1 MSSTPASARSTPA
14 RPAPI
19 RVLLAKPGLDGH
31 DRGIKVILR
40 ALRDAGMEVIYTGIR
55 ATPRGVARA
64 AVEEDVDAV
73 GVSNLSGAHATL
85 FPAIADELRAQGV
98 DLDRV
103 VLFGGGTIP
112 PDDHAALVGAG
123 YRAVF
128 SPGTPIAEI
137 VEFLERNVPA
147 QA

>member
-1 MSSTPASARSTPA
+1 MKPSGRDERGTARG
-14 RPAPI
+14 RPI

-55 ATPRGVARA
+55 VSPEAIARA

-73 GVSNLSGAHATL
+73 GLSNLSGAHGAL
-85 FPAIADELRAQGV
+85 FPATAGALRAQGV
-98 DLDRV
+98 DLGRV

-112 PDDHAALVGAG
+112 PEDQESLLAAGF
-123 YRAVF
+123 RAVF
-128 SPGTPIAEI
+128 TPGTRLEDI
-137 VEFLERNVPA
+137 VAFIRREVRR
-147 QA
+147 